1 MRGPKFQL
9 YYIKYTTRTVALLVE
24 DTGAQNKMNND
35 GFQYMS
41 KREDEENDECS
52 IFGPSS
58 INSWAST
65 RDEQETCY
73 VVFRLGPEPE
83 NGPLPPPSRYMS
95 KKK

>member
-1 MRGPKFQL
+1 MRGPTKFQF
-9 YYIKYTTRTVALLVE
+9 YYIGYTTRIALLVE
-24 DTGAQNKMNND
+24 DTGAQHKMNYD
-35 GFQYMS
+35 GFQYVS
-41 KREDEENDECS
+41 KREDEENDGCS

-83 NGPLPPPSRYMS
+83 NGPLPPPSRYIS